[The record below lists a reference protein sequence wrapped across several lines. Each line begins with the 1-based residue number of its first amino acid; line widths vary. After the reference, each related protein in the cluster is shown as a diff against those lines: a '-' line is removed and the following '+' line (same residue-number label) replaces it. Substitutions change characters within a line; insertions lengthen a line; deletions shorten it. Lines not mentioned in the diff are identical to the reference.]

1 MRVAGTLADSAT
13 AGAVLIIY
21 DGECTFC
28 KAYTQLLQ
36 LKQSVGVI
44 ELLSARADDV
54 RVQHYAQRGYDL
66 DDGMLVVSQN
76 EVYAGAE
83 AIHWLSERTSG
94 SGVFAAAH
102 RLLFNRLWLA
112 RCLYPPL
119 KLGRRFWLALR
130 GRKLIRDSHRPQNSG

>member
-1 MRVAGTLADSAT
+1 MDDSISPQLAP
-13 AGAVLIIY
+13 VLIIY

-119 KLGRRFWLALR
+119 KLGRRLWLALR
-130 GRKLIRDSHRPQNSG
+130 GRPLIRDSHRPQNSG